1 MKWYRKLYTGES
13 ARSKRFRIVSR
24 VKHGRYMK
32 DVFLITLASNPKNLL
47 DIYPGYIYL
56 QPYFQEQDQ
65 LILGIALGKDEA
77 FAVAQKIIED
87 VYGST
92 GAFGVQEYFEPKAER
107 V

>member
-1 MKWYRKLYTGES
+1 MKY
-13 ARSKRFRIVSR
+13 
-24 VKHGRYMK
+24 
-32 DVFLITLASNPKNLL
+32 VFLITLASNPKNLL
-47 DIYPGYIYL
+47 DIYPGYVFL

-77 FAVAQKIIED
+77 FSVAQKIIED

-92 GAFGVQEYFEPKAER
+92 GALRIQEYFEPKAER